1 MEQALQT
8 ILKATQAIQDL
19 TQDTVRNNTRL
30 DKVAASLN
38 MMICDKPNQASHMRS
53 YNVNI
58 EGMLPPKKYY

>member
-1 MEQALQT
+1 MMEQALQT

-38 MMICDKPNQASHMRS
+38 MMICDKSSFPH
-53 YNVNI
+53 
-58 EGMLPPKKYY
+58 EKL

>member
-19 TQDTVRNNTRL
+19 TQDTVRNNTWL

-53 YNVNI
+53 
-58 EGMLPPKKYY
+58 

>member
-8 ILKATQAIQDL
+8 ILKATQAIQEL
-19 TQDTVRNNTRL
+19 TQETVRNNAQL

-53 YNVNI
+53 YNVDI